1 MRRVEWTARGL
12 MKVLKHPS
20 FLFPV
25 EHLGI
30 LSTCYSFYPLPH
42 QLYQPADL
50 ITTSQCNWIVIFV
63 DYIYRLSG
71 GGKKG
76 RCANLSALFLDQ
88 RNFMH
93 EPRKLKWHRLA
104 TLVNLYPLPQRIKD
118 LLGRAAKNITKTL
131 LTGVHAFFSFPTP
144 HTYRHI
150 NMHIH
155 KLRHTQAT
163 NTLITSPFTKMFFC
177 FLCLKFSLERCMS
190 LVLWVRRPRQE
201 G

>member
-71 GGKKG
+71 GGKKEDVPICQHYSWIREILCMNHG
-76 RCANLSALFLDQ
+76 NSNDTALPPWWISILSLREQ
-88 RNFMH
+88 RTCW
-93 EPRKLKWHRLA
+93 EE
-104 TLVNLYPLPQRIKD
+104 Q
-118 LLGRAAKNITKTL
+118 
-131 LTGVHAFFSFPTP
+131 
-144 HTYRHI
+144 
-150 NMHIH
+150 
-155 KLRHTQAT
+155 LR
-163 NTLITSPFTKMFFC
+163 TSPKHFWQVCMR
-177 FLCLKFSLERCMS
+177 FSPSQLHTHI
-190 LVLWVRRPRQE
+190 
-201 G
+201 GI